1 MKKAIDF
8 LRKYI
13 EYLSIVPDGTSK
25 KRKAMIRGEIIKAME
40 DYAKYKVNEA
50 ETSHDKALNLAG
62 VKARI
67 VEELMHERFLAMQKG
82 DHEQLYQERACCMLS
97 KSHAGTV
104 SSMQI
109 ICLAFWNMQLVSC
122 WAVKSLQTLIK

>member
-82 DHEQLYQERACCMLS
+82 DHEQLYQEQGDIHYGEVNGIDKALE
-97 KSHAGTV
+97 
-104 SSMQI
+104 I
-109 ICLAFWNMQLVSC
+109 IEKYVP
-122 WAVKSLQTLIK
+122 